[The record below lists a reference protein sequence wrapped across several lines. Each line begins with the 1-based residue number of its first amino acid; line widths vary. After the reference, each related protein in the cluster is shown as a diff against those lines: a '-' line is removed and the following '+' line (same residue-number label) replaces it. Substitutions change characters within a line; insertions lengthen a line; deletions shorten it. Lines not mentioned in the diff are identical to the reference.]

1 MRLPLKKPVCMS
13 SRHWSNSPAYF
24 FSKTA
29 TVRGECL
36 ASIRNL
42 GKTGYQPDQ
51 VVTTLENKMKCGIG
65 HCGRCYVGPFSV
77 CKDGPVVTWAELNE
91 LPKDY

>member
-1 MRLPLKKPVCMS
+1 LLPNVFEGLGLDPENRIVIACGPPIMLHFLFLS
-13 SRHWSNSPAYF
+13 
-24 FSKTA
+24 
-29 TVRGECL
+29 
-36 ASIRNL
+36 L
-42 GKTGYQPDQ
+42 GKVGYEPDQ

-77 CKDGPVVTWAELNE
+77 CRDGPVVTWAELNE